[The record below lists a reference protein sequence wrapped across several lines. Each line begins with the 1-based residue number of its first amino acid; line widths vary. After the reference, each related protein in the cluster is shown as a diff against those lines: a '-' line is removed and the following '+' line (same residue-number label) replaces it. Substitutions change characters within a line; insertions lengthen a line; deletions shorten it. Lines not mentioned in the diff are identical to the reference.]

1 MEKGEQKLEKLKKDY
16 EALRKKYSLPDFKKL
31 NEDFYIE
38 KAIESET
45 DILIREI
52 RKLVGDKM
60 VNYMRFIENL
70 INPVNVPMFVFSII
84 KLLDAD
90 EKKKLSEIYTKLMK
104 KEIQFI
110 ELDLEF
116 DEKKEAGFVKDSY
129 EFWQGIKKD
138 LLKII
143 GKINKKWDDKSET
156 NSKGYFG

>member
-1 MEKGEQKLEKLKKDY
+1 MSKEEQKLEKLKKDY
-16 EALRKKYSLPDFKKL
+16 EVLRKKYSLPDFKKL
-31 NEDFYIE
+31 NEDFGID
-38 KAIESET
+38 KATETET
-45 DILIREI
+45 DILIREVRRLI
-52 RKLVGDKM
+52 GDKI

-70 INPVNVPMFVFSII
+70 INPMNVPMFIFSII
-84 KLLDAD
+84 KLLDAE
-90 EKKKLSEIYTKLMK
+90 EKKKLSEIYQELMK

-116 DEKKEAGFVKDSY
+116 DEKKEAEFIKDSY

-143 GKINKKWDDKSET
+143 GKIQNKWDNKSEA